1 MMDGKKTYTVDEAKK
16 ALEYY
21 CSYQERCHLEV
32 ENKLNAMGMIPQA
45 QELIILH
52 LLKENFLNE
61 ERFAEAYS
69 RGKFLMKQY
78 GKIRIENEL
87 KLKQISSY
95 LIKKGLQK
103 IDDDLYHKTIK
114 DLIEK
119 KMTSIKESNPYKKK
133 KKIIDFLL
141 RKGFEYQLIS
151 KYLEN

>member
-1 MMDGKKTYTVDEAKK
+1 MMEGKKTYTVDEAIK

-21 CSYQERCHLEV
+21 CSYQERCHFEV
-32 ENKLNAMGMIPQA
+32 ENKLNTMGMIPQA

-61 ERFAEAYS
+61 ERFATAYS
-69 RGKFLMKQY
+69 RGKFLMKQC

-87 KLKQISSY
+87 KQKQISSY
-95 LIKKGLQK
+95 LIKKGLQE
-103 IDDDLYHKTIK
+103 IDDVLYHQTIK
-114 DLIEK
+114 DLIKK

-133 KKIIDFLL
+133 KKMIDFLL